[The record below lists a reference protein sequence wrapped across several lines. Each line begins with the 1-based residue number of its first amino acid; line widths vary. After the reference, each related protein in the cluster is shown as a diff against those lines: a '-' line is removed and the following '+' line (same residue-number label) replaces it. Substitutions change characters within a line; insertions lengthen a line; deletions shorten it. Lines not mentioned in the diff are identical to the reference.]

1 MPLIRVY
8 SNKFSDQAE
17 HNECCAGM
25 SFRDYLAST
34 VNGYDS
40 DLDDHGL
47 FTVSLNDRLLPPSD
61 WDQTLNDGDVVDVVI
76 EPKGT
81 VAVVTSIIAI
91 ISAVA
96 TIRAMNALDIPDNYN
111 ATTPDSSSIYSV
123 NAQGNQPKLMA
134 PVPVLFG
141 THKLYPD
148 YLCPSY
154 RAYVAH
160 EEWRYFMLSVCAHG
174 ADINTS
180 DIRIGDTSVADLGSD
195 VSVQVFQ
202 PGANVAGH
210 PAHLH
215 MYSVAEVDGGGVEL
229 KGDLPEFEYS
239 SPYEIGQYTYQ
250 WRVMSDT
257 ARLRLSEYSASGS
270 NGEVTSITF
279 VRDVDWRDFLPS
291 YYEDTGFEGIV
302 LRLQVGQ
309 SYQYFRIIDGGDT
322 PEFQRVHYGTWEIDQ
337 SWSSFGSEGDLL
349 FGYFKIINTAD
360 FGAYAGWFECC
371 PPGDTTNKIEF
382 DLHFPEGICGIDSRG
397 IAREHSVTVE
407 MQYRNGSG
415 GSVTT
420 YTQTYTESTTNAR
433 AFTVT
438 RSVSNGAW
446 QARARVTS
454 VTQNKTLTKERLQWN
469 GLRSELDTATSYP
482 FTTIAI
488 AIKGTQRLSSAA
500 SNKINCIATGKHP
513 QLQSDLTW
521 SAPVATRSVASA
533 VGVIAKLS
541 GNNDSQ
547 INLEELYRIGQI
559 LDERG
564 DYFDGVFD
572 KETTAWEA
580 LKRVLLIGWS
590 QPVIDHG
597 QILPVRD
604 AQTTDLGW
612 QFGEQNITGSITE
625 NNRMP
630 GFVNDKFDGVEVEY
644 IDSKTYKSATILVTL
659 DGQAGN
665 NPEKMRVYGL
675 VESSSNPIRAQRIGL
690 RHLATNKYRSRTWE
704 FTTEKDA
711 LNAKLHEPAQI
722 GWAMPHRSQTG
733 EVRAVSGSGSETILQ
748 LSEPVAFTDGQVHTV
763 IVNNPEGKATG
774 PYTVTATADPYQ
786 IKLDRSLEFEPDF
799 SGRLER
805 PRYQFGTSTKRSMS
819 TKIQSMKPRGDDS
832 AAVVCVID
840 DSRVYQ
846 FDNHGIY

>member
-1 MPLIRVY
+1 MPVIKVF
-8 SNKFSDQAE
+8 SNKFSDEAE
-17 HNECCAGM
+17 HNECPAGM
-25 SFRDYLAST
+25 SFREYLSEY
-34 VNGYDS
+34 VNGYEP
-40 DLDDHGL
+40 DLDGSGVL
-47 FTVSLNDRLLPPSD
+47 SVSLNGCDYPPSQWHRPLHEFD
-61 WDQTLNDGDVVDVVI
+61 VIDVVH

-81 VAVVTSIIAI
+81 VAIVTSVIAI
-91 ISAVA
+91 ISAIA
-96 TIRAMNALDIPDNYN
+96 TIRAMNALEMPDTYN

-202 PGANVAGH
+202 PGANVSGH
-210 PAHLH
+210 PAHRH
-215 MYSVAEVDGGGVEL
+215 MYSVAEVDGAGVEL
-229 KGDLPEFEYS
+229 KGNLPEFEYI
-239 SPYEIGQYTYQ
+239 SPYEIDEFTYQ
-250 WRVMSDT
+250 WEVKSNT
-257 ARLRLSEYSASGS
+257 ARLGLNKYFATGE
-270 NGEVTSITF
+270 NGQVTAIIYQNTE
-279 VRDVDWRDFLPS
+279 DWRDFLPS
-291 YYEDTGFEGIV
+291 YYDDTGFEGIV

-309 SYQYFRIIDGGDT
+309 SYQYFRIIEGGDT
-322 PEFQRVHYGTWEIDQ
+322 PEFQRVHFGTWEVDQ

-371 PPGDTTNKIEF
+371 PPGDTTNKLEF
-382 DLHFPEGICGIDSRG
+382 DFHFPEGICEIDSRG

-415 GSVTT
+415 GSITT
-420 YTQTYTESTTNAR
+420 HTQTYTESTTNAR

-500 SNKINCIATGKHP
+500 SNKINCIATGRHP
-513 QLQSDLTW
+513 VLQANLTW
-521 SAPVATRSVASA
+521 SAPTATRSVASA
-533 VGVIAKLS
+533 VGVIARDS
-541 GNNDSQ
+541 GNDDSQ
-547 INLEELYRIGQI
+547 LNLSELYRIGQI
-559 LDERG
+559 LDSRG
-564 DYFDGVFD
+564 DWFDGVFD
-572 KETTAWEA
+572 KESTTWEA
-580 LKRVLLIGWS
+580 LKRVLLVGWT
-590 QPVIDHG
+590 QPVVDYG

-604 AQTTDLGW
+604 ALKTDLGK
-612 QFGEQNITGSITE
+612 QFSEQNITGKIRETIA
-625 NNRMP
+625 MP
-630 GFVNDKFDGVEVEY
+630 GDVNEKHDGVEVEF
-644 IDSKTYKSATILVTL
+644 IDSRTYKSDTVLVTL
-659 DGQAGN
+659 DGQAGL
-665 NPEKMRVYGL
+665 NPEKLRIYGI
-675 VESSSNPIRAQRIGL
+675 VENGVNPVRSIRAGL
-690 RHLATNKYRSRTWE
+690 RHLAQKKYRNRRYE
-704 FTTEKDA
+704 FSTEKDA
-711 LNAKLHEPAQI
+711 LECKLHSPAQI

-733 EVRAVSGSGSETILQ
+733 EVKDVSGTGAGTTLL
-748 LSEPVAFTDGQVHTV
+748 LSEPVTFTPGEEHTI
-763 IVNNPEGKATG
+763 IVSDPQGDATG
-774 PYTVTATADPYQ
+774 PYVATATNDPYQ
-786 IKLDRSLEFEPDF
+786 ITLDRSLEFEPDF
-799 SGRLER
+799 TGRIEP
-805 PRYQFGTSTKRSMS
+805 PRYQFGTLTKRSIS
-819 TKIQSMKPRGDDS
+819 TLIDSVRPQGDS
-832 AAVVCVID
+832 AASVAAVIND
-840 DSRVYQ
+840 PRAHQ
-846 FDNHGIY
+846 FDDYGL